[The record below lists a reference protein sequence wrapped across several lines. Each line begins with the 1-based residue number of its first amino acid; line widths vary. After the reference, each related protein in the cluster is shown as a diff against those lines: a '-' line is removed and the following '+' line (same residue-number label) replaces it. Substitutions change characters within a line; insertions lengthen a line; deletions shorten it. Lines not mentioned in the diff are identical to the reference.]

1 MTNKK
6 YLRYLLTTFALL
18 LFLFGIQLPI
28 HAESYNVPMQ
38 VLENGSSNTSY
49 AAAYFA
55 KSATVTP
62 TGNGSYNVTSS
73 VTTQK
78 DLGNY
83 PVQILNIDG
92 AGAHVSR
99 SDSGDS
105 QTITYSFTTT
115 DLKARHNAAIKVDV
129 NSINYHHNYIVGLSL
144 DASAVPA
151 AASSSSSS
159 SASSQAS
166 SSSSQAASSQ
176 ATSSTETASS
186 SSVTEA
192 SQSSEATASSSET
205 NKSATSKSSQK
216 TTKQVTKETH
226 KDKDKQLPV
235 AAIVGGGLAIGVIL
249 GLVINLKKK

>member
-1 MTNKK
+1 MTNRK
-6 YLRYLLTTFALL
+6 YLRYLLSAFSLV
-18 LFLFGIQLPI
+18 LFMFGMQLPI

-83 PVQILNIDG
+83 PVQILNVDG
-92 AGAHVSR
+92 AGANVSR

-129 NSINYHHNYIVGLSL
+129 NSINYHHNYVVGLSL

-151 AASSSSSS
+151 AASSSSS
-159 SASSQAS
+159 ASSQAA

-176 ATSSTETASS
+176 ATSSTEIASS

-192 SQSSEATASSSET
+192 SQSSEPAASSSET
-205 NKSATSKSSQK
+205 SKSATSKSSQK
-216 TTKQVTKETH
+216 ATKQVAKETH
-226 KDKDKQLPV
+226 QDKNKQLPV
-235 AAIVGGGLAIGVIL
+235 AAIVGGGLAIGIIL

>member
-1 MTNKK
+1 MTNRK
-6 YLRYLLTTFALL
+6 YLRYLLSTFALL
-18 LFLFGIQLPI
+18 LFMFGIQLPV

-38 VLENGSSNTSY
+38 VMENGSSNTSY

-92 AGAHVSR
+92 AGANVSR
-99 SDSGDS
+99 SDSGNS

-151 AASSSSSS
+151 AASSSSS
-159 SASSQAS
+159 A
-166 SSSSQAASSQ
+166 SSQAASSSSQSANSQ
-176 ATSSTETASS
+176 ATSSTEIASS

-192 SQSSEATASSSET
+192 SQSSEPAASSSET
-205 NKSATSKSSQK
+205 SKSTTSKSSQK
-216 TTKQVTKETH
+216 ATKQVTKETH
-226 KDKDKQLPV
+226 QDKDKQLPV

>member
-1 MTNKK
+1 M
-6 YLRYLLTTFALL
+6 
-18 LFLFGIQLPI
+18 
-28 HAESYNVPMQ
+28 
-38 VLENGSSNTSY
+38 ENGSSNTSY

-92 AGAHVSR
+92 AGANVSR

-129 NSINYHHNYIVGLSL
+129 NSINYHHNYVVGLSL

-151 AASSSSSS
+151 ASSSSS
-159 SASSQAS
+159 SASSQSA

-176 ATSSTETASS
+176 ATSSTEIASS

-192 SQSSEATASSSET
+192 SQSSEPAASSSET

-216 TTKQVTKETH
+216 ATKQVAKETH
-226 KDKDKQLPV
+226 QDKDKQLPV
-235 AAIVGGGLAIGVIL
+235 AAIVGGGLAIGIIL

>member
-6 YLRYLLTTFALL
+6 YLRYLLSTFALL

-92 AGAHVSR
+92 AGANVSR

-159 SASSQAS
+159 ASNQSA
-166 SSSSQAASSQ
+166 SSSSQATSSQ
-176 ATSSTETASS
+176 ATSSTEIASS

-192 SQSSEATASSSET
+192 SQSSEPAASSSET
-205 NKSATSKSSQK
+205 SKSATSKSSQK
-216 TTKQVTKETH
+216 ATKQVTTETH

>member
-6 YLRYLLTTFALL
+6 YLRYLLSAFSLV
-18 LFLFGIQLPI
+18 LFMFGMQLPI

-92 AGAHVSR
+92 AGANVSR

-129 NSINYHHNYIVGLSL
+129 NSINYHHNYVVGLSL

-151 AASSSSSS
+151 ASSSSS
-159 SASSQAS
+159 SASSQSA

-176 ATSSTETASS
+176 ATSSTEIASS

-192 SQSSEATASSSET
+192 SQSSEPAASSSET

-216 TTKQVTKETH
+216 ATKQVAKETH
-226 KDKDKQLPV
+226 QDKDKQLPV
-235 AAIVGGGLAIGVIL
+235 AAIVGGGLAIGIIL

>member
-6 YLRYLLTTFALL
+6 YLRYLLSTFALL

-92 AGAHVSR
+92 AGANVSR

-151 AASSSSSS
+151 ASSSSS
-159 SASSQAS
+159 SASSQSA

-176 ATSSTETASS
+176 ATSSTEIASS

-192 SQSSEATASSSET
+192 SQSSEPAASSSET
-205 NKSATSKSSQK
+205 SKSATSKSSQK
-216 TTKQVTKETH
+216 ATKQVAKETH
-226 KDKDKQLPV
+226 QDKDKQLPV

>member
-1 MTNKK
+1 MTNRK
-6 YLRYLLTTFALL
+6 YLRYLLSAFSLV
-18 LFLFGIQLPI
+18 LFMFGMQLPI

-83 PVQILNIDG
+83 PVQILNVDG
-92 AGAHVSR
+92 AGANVSR

-129 NSINYHHNYIVGLSL
+129 NSINYHHNYVVGLSL

-151 AASSSSSS
+151 AASSSSS
-159 SASSQAS
+159 ASSQSA

-176 ATSSTETASS
+176 ATSSTEIASS
-186 SSVTEA
+186 SSVIEA
-192 SQSSEATASSSET
+192 SQSSEPAASSSET

-216 TTKQVTKETH
+216 ATKQVAKETH
-226 KDKDKQLPV
+226 QDKDKQLPV
-235 AAIVGGGLAIGVIL
+235 AAIVGGGLAIGIIL

>member
-6 YLRYLLTTFALL
+6 YLRYLLSTLTLL
-18 LFLFGIQLPI
+18 LFMFGIQLPV

-78 DLGNY
+78 GLGNY

-92 AGAHVSR
+92 AGANVSR

-129 NSINYHHNYIVGLSL
+129 NSINYHHNYIVGLL
-144 DASAVPA
+144 LNASAVPA
-151 AASSSSSS
+151 AATSSSS
-159 SASSQAS
+159 SASSQSA

-176 ATSSTETASS
+176 ATSSTEIASS
-186 SSVTEA
+186 SNVTET
-192 SQSSEATASSSET
+192 SQSSEPTASSSET
-205 NKSATSKSSQK
+205 SKSATSKSNQK
-216 TTKQVTKETH
+216 ATKQVTTETH
-226 KDKDKQLPV
+226 KDKDKQLSV

>member
-1 MTNKK
+1 MINKK
-6 YLRYLLTTFALL
+6 YLRYLLSTFALL
-18 LFLFGIQLPI
+18 LFMFGIQLPI

-83 PVQILNIDG
+83 PVQILNVDG
-92 AGAHVSR
+92 AGANVSR

-129 NSINYHHNYIVGLSL
+129 NSINYHHNYVVGLSL

-151 AASSSSSS
+151 ASSSSS
-159 SASSQAS
+159 SASSQSA

-176 ATSSTETASS
+176 ATSSTEIASS

-192 SQSSEATASSSET
+192 SQSSEPAASSSET

-216 TTKQVTKETH
+216 ATKQVAKETH
-226 KDKDKQLPV
+226 QDKDKQLPV
-235 AAIVGGGLAIGVIL
+235 AAIVGGGLAIGIIL

>member
-6 YLRYLLTTFALL
+6 YLRYLLSTLTLL
-18 LFLFGIQLPI
+18 LFMFGIQLPV

-38 VLENGSSNTSY
+38 VLENGTSNTSY

-62 TGNGSYNVTSS
+62 TGNGSYHVTSS
-73 VTTQK
+73 VTTKK

-83 PVQILNIDG
+83 PVQILNVDG
-92 AGAHVSR
+92 AGANVSR

-115 DLKARHNAAIKVDV
+115 NLKARHDAAIKVDV

-144 DASAVPA
+144 NASAVPTA
-151 AASSSSSS
+151 AASSS
-159 SASSQAS
+159 SASSQAP
-166 SSSSQAASSQ
+166 SSSSQSASSQ
-176 ATSSTETASS
+176 ATSSTEIASS

-192 SQSSEATASSSET
+192 SQSSESATSSSET
-205 NKSATSKSSQK
+205 SQAVTSKSSK
-216 TTKQVTKETH
+216 KATKQVTKETH
-226 KDKDKQLPV
+226 QDKDKQLPV

>member
-1 MTNKK
+1 MTNRK
-6 YLRYLLTTFALL
+6 YLRYLLSAFSLV
-18 LFLFGIQLPI
+18 LFMFGMQLPI

-83 PVQILNIDG
+83 PVQILNVDG
-92 AGAHVSR
+92 AGANVSR

-129 NSINYHHNYIVGLSL
+129 NSINYHHNYVVGLSL

-151 AASSSSSS
+151 AASSSSS
-159 SASSQAS
+159 ASSQSA
-166 SSSSQAASSQ
+166 SSSSQAARSQ
-176 ATSSTETASS
+176 ATSSTEIASS

-192 SQSSEATASSSET
+192 SQSSGPAANSSET
-205 NKSATSKSSQK
+205 SKSATSKSSK
-216 TTKQVTKETH
+216 KATKQVAKETH
-226 KDKDKQLPV
+226 QYKDKQLPV

>member
-1 MTNKK
+1 MINKK
-6 YLRYLLTTFALL
+6 YLRYLLSTFALL
-18 LFLFGIQLPI
+18 LFMFGIQLPI

-73 VTTQK
+73 VTTK
-78 DLGNY
+78 KNLGNY
-83 PVQILNIDG
+83 PVQILNVDG
-92 AGAHVSR
+92 AGANVSR

-159 SASSQAS
+159 ASNQSA
-166 SSSSQAASSQ
+166 SSSSQATSSQ
-176 ATSSTETASS
+176 ATSSTEIASS

-192 SQSSEATASSSET
+192 SQSSEPAASSSET
-205 NKSATSKSSQK
+205 SKSATSKSSQK
-216 TTKQVTKETH
+216 ATKQVTKETH
-226 KDKDKQLPV
+226 QDKDKQLPV

>member
-6 YLRYLLTTFALL
+6 YLRYLLSTFALL
-18 LFLFGIQLPI
+18 LFMFGIQLQI

-92 AGAHVSR
+92 AGANVSR

-129 NSINYHHNYIVGLSL
+129 NSINYHHNYVVGLSL

-151 AASSSSSS
+151 ASSSSS
-159 SASSQAS
+159 SASSQSA

-176 ATSSTETASS
+176 ATSSTEIASS

-192 SQSSEATASSSET
+192 SQSSEPAASSSET

-216 TTKQVTKETH
+216 ATKQVAKETH
-226 KDKDKQLPV
+226 QDKDKQLPV
-235 AAIVGGGLAIGVIL
+235 AAIVGGGLAIGIIL

>member
-1 MTNKK
+1 MTNRK
-6 YLRYLLTTFALL
+6 YLRYLLSAFSLV
-18 LFLFGIQLPI
+18 LFMFGMQLPI

-83 PVQILNIDG
+83 PVQILNVDG
-92 AGAHVSR
+92 AGANVSR

-129 NSINYHHNYIVGLSL
+129 NSINYHHNYVVGLSL

-151 AASSSSSS
+151 AASSSSS
-159 SASSQAS
+159 ASSQSA
-166 SSSSQAASSQ
+166 SSSSQAARSQ
-176 ATSSTETASS
+176 ATSSTEIASS

-192 SQSSEATASSSET
+192 SQSSGPAANSSET
-205 NKSATSKSSQK
+205 SKSATSKSSK
-216 TTKQVTKETH
+216 KATKQVAKETH
-226 KDKDKQLPV
+226 QDKDKQLPV

>member
-6 YLRYLLTTFALL
+6 YLRYLLSTLTLL
-18 LFLFGIQLPI
+18 LFMFGIQLPV

-38 VLENGSSNTSY
+38 VLENGTSNTSY

-78 DLGNY
+78 GLGNY

-92 AGAHVSR
+92 AGANVSR

-129 NSINYHHNYIVGLSL
+129 NSINYHHNYVVGLSL

-151 AASSSSSS
+151 AVSSSS

-166 SSSSQAASSQ
+166 SSSSQSASSQ
-176 ATSSTETASS
+176 ATSSTEIASS

-192 SQSSEATASSSET
+192 SQSSEPATSSSET
-205 NKSATSKSSQK
+205 SKSATSKSSQK
-216 TTKQVTKETH
+216 ATKQVTKETH
-226 KDKDKQLPV
+226 QNKDKQLPV

>member
-1 MTNKK
+1 MTNRK
-6 YLRYLLTTFALL
+6 YLRYLLSTFALL
-18 LFLFGIQLPI
+18 LFMFGIQLPI

-83 PVQILNIDG
+83 PVQILNVDG
-92 AGAHVSR
+92 AGANVSR

-129 NSINYHHNYIVGLSL
+129 NSINYHHNYVVGLSL

-151 AASSSSSS
+151 AASSSSS
-159 SASSQAS
+159 ASSQAA

-176 ATSSTETASS
+176 ATSSTEIASS

-192 SQSSEATASSSET
+192 SQSSEPAANSSET
-205 NKSATSKSSQK
+205 SKSATNKSSQK
-216 TTKQVTKETH
+216 ATKQVTKETH
-226 KDKDKQLPV
+226 QDKDKQLPV

>member
-1 MTNKK
+1 MTNRK
-6 YLRYLLTTFALL
+6 YLRYLLSTFALL
-18 LFLFGIQLPI
+18 LFMFGIQLPV

-78 DLGNY
+78 GLGNY

-92 AGAHVSR
+92 AGANVSR

-129 NSINYHHNYIVGLSL
+129 NSINYHHNYVVGLSL

-151 AASSSSSS
+151 ASSSSS
-159 SASSQAS
+159 SASSQSA

-176 ATSSTETASS
+176 ATSSTEIASS

-192 SQSSEATASSSET
+192 SQSSEPATSSSET
-205 NKSATSKSSQK
+205 SKSATSKSSQK
-216 TTKQVTKETH
+216 ATKQVTKETH
-226 KDKDKQLPV
+226 QNKDKQLPV

>member
-6 YLRYLLTTFALL
+6 YLRYLLSTFALL

-92 AGAHVSR
+92 AGANVSR

-151 AASSSSSS
+151 ASSSSS
-159 SASSQAS
+159 SASSQSA

-176 ATSSTETASS
+176 ATSSTEIASS

-192 SQSSEATASSSET
+192 SQSSEPTASSSET
-205 NKSATSKSSQK
+205 SKSATSKSSQK
-216 TTKQVTKETH
+216 ATKQVAKETH
-226 KDKDKQLPV
+226 QDKDKQLPV

>member
-1 MTNKK
+1 MTNRK
-6 YLRYLLTTFALL
+6 YLRYLLSTFALL
-18 LFLFGIQLPI
+18 LFMFGIQLPV

-78 DLGNY
+78 GLGNY

-92 AGAHVSR
+92 AGANVSR

-129 NSINYHHNYIVGLSL
+129 NSINYHHNYVVGLSL

-151 AASSSSSS
+151 ASSSSS
-159 SASSQAS
+159 SASSQSAS
-166 SSSSQAASSQ
+166 SSSQSASSQ
-176 ATSSTETASS
+176 ATSSTEIASS

-192 SQSSEATASSSET
+192 SQSSEPATSSSET
-205 NKSATSKSSQK
+205 SKSATSKSSQK
-216 TTKQVTKETH
+216 ATKQVTKETH
-226 KDKDKQLPV
+226 QNKDKQLPV

>member
-1 MTNKK
+1 MTNRK
-6 YLRYLLTTFALL
+6 YLRYLLSAFSLV
-18 LFLFGIQLPI
+18 LFMFGMQLPI

-83 PVQILNIDG
+83 PVQILNVDG
-92 AGAHVSR
+92 AGANVSR

-129 NSINYHHNYIVGLSL
+129 NSINYHHNYVVGLSL

-151 AASSSSSS
+151 AASSSSS
-159 SASSQAS
+159 ASSQAA

-176 ATSSTETASS
+176 ATSSTEIASS

-192 SQSSEATASSSET
+192 SQSSEPAANSSET
-205 NKSATSKSSQK
+205 SKSATNKSSQK
-216 TTKQVTKETH
+216 ATKQVAKETH
-226 KDKDKQLPV
+226 QDKDKQLPV
-235 AAIVGGGLAIGVIL
+235 AAIIGGGLAIGVIL

>member
-6 YLRYLLTTFALL
+6 YLRYLLSTFALL

-92 AGAHVSR
+92 AGANVSR

-144 DASAVPA
+144 NASAVPA

-159 SASSQAS
+159 ASNQSA
-166 SSSSQAASSQ
+166 SSSSQATSSQ
-176 ATSSTETASS
+176 ATSSTEIASS

-192 SQSSEATASSSET
+192 SQSSEPAASSSET
-205 NKSATSKSSQK
+205 SKSATSKSSQK
-216 TTKQVTKETH
+216 ATKQVTTETH